1 VLLIWIGL
9 ILAGSILLIVFAAN
23 ELKSGEASRPEV
35 LLPLIVITGVVA
47 LMATLA
53 VAAALYG
60 LFNISDKSQ
69 ALGLPAGSVQAVIAL
84 SLILIFAVV
93 ALYASSSSG
102 AERFTSAGLTRAE
115 FQAIPPSQIVASTVK
130 KENGS
135 DTYEVVRSIEDP
147 TKKDINTQLL
157 TTVSTLVV
165 AVAGFYFGSKS
176 VQEGSKAA
184 IEAAA
189 PNRSLTVTPASP
201 HTMHAARPLEVKLQ
215 SVPPGAQL
223 NWLLHDDPTG
233 RLMRHENGEFVY
245 EPGEGMPGSGK
256 SATLTF
262 EQVDDPSI
270 STPLIVNFPKAEG
283 KVVKPDPAK
292 PDPNV
297 GNEGDEDD
305 EKAQHKLAAE
315 RQRHLK
321 ERAAG
326 KPKPRPAPRP
336 RKPPESTT

>member
-1 VLLIWIGL
+1 MLLIWIGL
-9 ILAGSILLIVFAAN
+9 ILAGAILLIVFAAN

-53 VAAALYG
+53 VAAALFG

-102 AERFTSAGLTRAE
+102 AEQFTSTGLTQAE
-115 FQAIPPSQIVASTVK
+115 FQALPPSQIVSSTVK
-130 KENGS
+130 EEGGAV
-135 DTYEVVRSIEDP
+135 TYEVVRSIEDP

-184 IEAAA
+184 IEAAT
-189 PNRSLTVTPASP
+189 PNRSLAIVTPASP
-201 HTMHAARPLEVKLQ
+201 HTMQDVKPLDIKLQ

-223 NWLLHDDPTG
+223 NWTLHDDPEG
-233 RLMRHENGEFVY
+233 HLMRRESGDFVY
-245 EPGEGMPGSGK
+245 EPGEKMRGSGK
-256 SATLTF
+256 SASMTF
-262 EQVDDPSI
+262 EHVDEPSI
-270 STPLIVNFPKAEG
+270 SAPLIVNFPEAED
-283 KVVKPDPAK
+283 KEAELA
-292 PDPNV
+292 PNV
-297 GNEGDEDD
+297 GGEGDE
-305 EKAQHKLAAE
+305 KTGRKLALE
-315 RQRHLK
+315 RQEILK
-321 ERAAG
+321 EMAAS
-326 KPKPRPAPRP
+326 KRRPGEPPETPEAA
-336 RKPPESTT
+336 PPESPS